1 MYQLPSSAASPANSY
16 TLNNGNGVA
25 QRNDNPILF
34 PDNATS
40 DYHLCLPLAEFEF
53 LSRLAH
59 ETSFEIVM
67 HIAQAYTRSLP
78 PSPFHS
84 TPLQPLSLFLCLRLI
99 HGKPLTRFTRRQ
111 ERVNAFLLAQAAPQT
126 AKISVERSLREIGYP
141 RSRFRR
147 HAFKVETHGNGKQM
161 HSACAGSCGELVAFG
176 PSLFFLL
183 PPPPPPPPPSTANSR
198 SLFRFDVSPRFEFDF
213 Q

>member
-16 TLNNGNGVA
+16 TLNNGVA

-34 PDNATS
+34 SNNATS
-40 DYHLCLPLAEFEF
+40 DYHLCLP
-53 LSRLAH
+53 SRLNF
-59 ETSFEIVM
+59 SFSWPMKPPSKLLCIY
-67 HIAQAYTRSLP
+67 QAYTHTLSLSLP
-78 PSPFHS
+78 PPFLS
-84 TPLQPLSLFLCLRLI
+84 TPLQPLSLFLCPRLI

-161 HSACAGSCGELVAFG
+161 HSACAGSCGELPLV
-176 PSLFFLL
+176 PLYFFFCRLTPLSPL
-183 PPPPPPPPPSTANSR
+183 PPPFSR
-198 SLFRFDVSPRFEFDF
+198 
-213 Q
+213 